1 MNFDMNAVWARSV
14 ELMRDNFQ
22 LLLVI
27 AGVFLLLPTIAMY
40 LFIPNFQALIDPTAD
55 PEVLAAQMGEMLGP
69 VFLGFFFGAIVQFTG
84 YGAMVALM
92 GDNRPTVGQAIT
104 AGLKAVPSLFVV
116 FLLFALAYVI
126 GALVILV
133 PFSLIAGV
141 AGAPALGLIGVLPV
155 LVFVAW
161 LMARMSMTMPA
172 MVLGGTLNPFN
183 AIGESFKLTGP
194 KQWLIVVFWVVIVA
208 VITVISL
215 LVSGIFGLLI
225 GLLGSGTTAM
235 LLLGLVSGGVGVV
248 NGIITCALA
257 AAMYTQLSGPSAQVI
272 EDTFD

>member
-1 MNFDMNAVWARSV
+1 MNFDMNAVWSRSV

-40 LFIPNFQALIDPTAD
+40 LFIPNFDALIDPTSD
-55 PEVLAAQMGEMLGP
+55 PDQLAAQMGEMLGP
-69 VFLGFFFGAIVQFTG
+69 VFLGFLLALVIQFGG

-92 GDNRPTVGQAIT
+92 GDHRPTVGQAIG
-104 AGLKAVPSLFVV
+104 AGFKAVPSLFVV
-116 FLLFALAYVI
+116 MVLFALAYVI

-133 PFSLIAGV
+133 PLSLLAGV
-141 AGAPALGLIGVLPV
+141 AGVPGLALVGIIPV

-194 KQWLIVVFWVVIVA
+194 KQWLIVLFWVVIVA
-208 VITVISL
+208 IITVISL
-215 LVSGIFGLLI
+215 LLSGIMGLVTS
-225 GLLGSGTTAM
+225 LLSTGATAM
-235 LLLGLVSGGVGVV
+235 LLLGLISGAVGMA

-257 AAMYTQLSGPSAQVI
+257 AAMYAQLTGPSTSAI
-272 EDTFD
+272 EETFD